1 MLTGQLGLAE
11 WLTLFLGASIFWSVI
26 QTATA
31 ASTVLSRETAPHGG
45 IATEA
50 APCTD
55 IGINILQQGGNAADA
70 IIASGLCV
78 GVISA
83 YHSGVGGGG
92 FMLVRFNKDDGSHD
106 YEMIDFR
113 ETMPAAGTEY
123 MYVNNSNPDASFLGG
138 LSVGVPGDLR
148 GWEMLHQRHGSQPWE
163 DLVLPAINLAR
174 NGFEVNVDLAAA
186 LQGVDFIT
194 QDAIWAESYAPNG
207 TVLVEGDI
215 CYRKRYANTLEKI
228 AKYGVDAFYTG
239 EIAVNTASTV
249 YQSNGIMTTDDLAG
263 YRAIVRQPRNITYR
277 NTRIFSTVAPS
288 SGTVVLSALKIFEGF
303 NGNASDSDPAINL
316 TTHRLVEATRFAYGQ
331 RTEYGDPAF
340 TPNVTE
346 LEAYFLTEAVVNET
360 RSKIAD
366 NQTFS
371 VPYYN
376 PENYQVLID
385 NGTSHMAVIDKD
397 GMAISLTTTV
407 NNFWGS
413 YLMTADG
420 VILND
425 EMGDF
430 SSPGEINDFGFSASP
445 ANYIAGGKRP
455 QSSIS
460 SSIAEDLETGEVL
473 IATGS
478 AGGSR
483 IITATLQHL
492 YHHIDQGL
500 NSTLCV
506 HHSRWHDQLDG
517 NTYFEYKSEN
527 VGIPG
532 YDNATVAYFREMGYN
547 ITYEDTTGST
557 AHVVIRQPN
566 GTIEAAND
574 PRKAAGAGLAY

>member
-1 MLTGQLGLAE
+1 
-11 WLTLFLGASIFWSVI
+11 
-26 QTATA
+26 
-31 ASTVLSRETAPHGG
+31 
-45 IATEA
+45 
-50 APCTD
+50 
-55 IGINILQQGGNAADA
+55 
-70 IIASGLCV
+70 
-78 GVISA
+78 
-83 YHSGVGGGG
+83 
-92 FMLVRFNKDDGSHD
+92 MLVRFNKDDGSHD

-113 ETMPAAGTEY
+113 ETMPAAGTED
-123 MYVNNSNPDASFLGG
+123 MYVNNSDEDASFLGG

-148 GWEMLHQRHGSQPWE
+148 GWEMLHQRHGSLPWE
-163 DLVLPAINLAR
+163 DLFTPAVNFAR

-186 LQGVDFIT
+186 LQGLDFIT
-194 QDAIWAESYAPNG
+194 QDAIWAETYAPNG
-207 TVLVEGDI
+207 TVLVEGDT
-215 CYRKRYANTLEKI
+215 CYRKRYADTLETI
-228 AKYGVDAFYTG
+228 AKQGANAFYTG
-239 EIAVNTASTV
+239 NIAINTASTI
-249 YQSNGIMTTDDLAG
+249 YQNNGIMTTDDLAG
-263 YRAIVRQPRNITYR
+263 YTAIVRQPRNITYR
-277 NTRIFSTVAPS
+277 DTRIFSTVAPS
-288 SGTVVLSALKIFEGF
+288 SGTVVLSAIKIFEGF
-303 NGNASDSDPAINL
+303 DRNVSDSDLSINL
-316 TTHRLVEATRFAYGQ
+316 TTHLLVEATRFAYGQ

-346 LEAYFLTEAVVNET
+346 LEAYFLTETVLNET
-360 RSKIAD
+360 RSKIMD
-366 NQTFS
+366 NQTFP
-371 VPYYN
+371 VTYYN

-413 YLMTADG
+413 YLMTVDG

-460 SSIAEDLETGEVL
+460 SSIAEDLETGNVI

-527 VGIPG
+527 VGIAG

-547 ITYEDTTGST
+547 ISYQSTTGST